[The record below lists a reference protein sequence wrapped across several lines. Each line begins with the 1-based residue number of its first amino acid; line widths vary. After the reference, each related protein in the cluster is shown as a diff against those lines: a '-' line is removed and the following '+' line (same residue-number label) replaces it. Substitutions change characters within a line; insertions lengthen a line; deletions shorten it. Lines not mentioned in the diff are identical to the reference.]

1 MNRSTLFLIFIF
13 SLGFSYGQSF
23 DGSSKEKFLKSFKK
37 VVGDI
42 RPKETK
48 ELADKLEPV
57 LLSDKFKG
65 NIFSKMVITLNLMES
80 KRMKPYPEMFNY
92 VEAIYGLVANDK
104 ADKNF
109 NVWHNSLDQLL
120 DSKNSKKAVD
130 LLETSSSMFN
140 RNVLF
145 ESNKLIWGF
154 RGGDYTF
161 EYDKKPYIKFKNTT
175 LYCHIINKTPTKEDF
190 PVLDSTRIENTS
202 GTYEPLNIKWEGTGG
217 IVRWEQAGDDSTYA
231 EITHYQFSMR
241 NALFTSDSTV
251 IHTPYFNRPLTG
263 TFKEDCRKTA
273 IDKKRIYPQFISYDG
288 NLKINDVMEDVNYE
302 GGFAMRG
309 ASFVGSGN
317 TNNLAKLI
325 FMYKGRPFIIA
336 EALEYELA
344 NDLIVS
350 ENSKITINLKDG
362 YKITHPG
369 VNFRY
374 DKGSMTMMRGNSGVQ
389 QTPFTNTYHKLDMY
403 VDQIEWHKYGIDI
416 VKKNYSKKKKE
427 RTTDT
432 LRTGAYKDSLLFSV
446 PMKSRDQR
454 MVYFE
459 SHDFFDNQLW
469 DKMQGM
475 GNNNPIGSLYNYYYK
490 HDKETFT
497 EGEAFTAIGYT
508 ESQAKPILLEM
519 SNMGFIE
526 YDLNNK
532 LVHIKKKL
540 ENFVKAKSGK
550 KDYDEIQIV
559 SNLTEKNT
567 QFTEEEKKAN
577 PYLRELQSRDS
588 IQDVIRGYMTN
599 YATID
604 LLNLNLDIN
613 GVDRVGLSRVQTT
626 FILPDEYKIQVQ
638 QNRNMKYDGWLFS
651 GKWEVHMKDGGYDYG
666 KNTIFFQDSD
676 AAKLRVAPQR
686 PEDGTKSIRTVTT
699 ISGMSGFIEL
709 DDTLNRSGFKK
720 DRRDSQGKVEKP
732 YYSLYPKLTVT
743 KKSKV
748 YYDDPSIYRGAYE
761 RDRFY
766 FTLEPFKFDSL
777 DNFRES
783 NLKLEGTLTSAGI
796 FPDFKEELVIMPD
809 YSLGFMTKSPP
820 GGYDFYGQG
829 TKYDNLI
836 VLSGNGLQGKGEINF
851 IESNS
856 KSNKWAFLPDSTMGI
871 AQFVNNPVEGK
882 SVEFPDITGDGAL
895 VIYQPKDKLLKAK
908 SYKNPL
914 VFFNGEATMD
924 GTTYIRKEG
933 ATGRGYMFFKDATLA
948 STKMK
953 FKRWEIDAD
962 TADFSLA
969 DKEVENDLAFGSTN
983 VNAHI
988 SFKDRKGEFKSNNG
1002 EEVVEFP
1009 ANKYICK
1016 MDMFTW
1022 FMDVEEIELS
1032 KSKDVG
1038 DVAIETNLDLAGSN
1052 FYSVHKDQDSLNFM
1066 APKAK
1071 FSIKKKTIL
1080 CKEVSFIDV
1089 ADARIFPDSNLVVI
1103 RKNAIMDPLNNSK
1116 ITVNRVTKFHEIY
1129 EANTNI
1135 TARMKYES
1143 QGKYNYYD
1151 ADSNISVLNLYNIH
1165 PDSTFQT
1172 RATGIVK
1179 AEEKFRLSPE
1189 FEFYGNVNL
1198 VASSQYLE
1206 FDGATKVN
1214 HNCTAFAKSWMKF
1227 KTFIDPKSVSIPVT
1241 EEMKDLD
1248 GNPISAG
1255 IVFHNSSD
1263 QDSMKLYPTFLSA
1276 LESGSD
1282 HIVITSNG
1290 VLNYSRED
1298 EEFKIA
1304 TIERIENPEADGNY
1318 ISLHSKSCL
1327 MTGIG
1332 KIDLGIEVP
1341 GFEFDSYGKIEF
1353 NQATK
1358 KTSLSVS
1365 GPLVFGFDQA
1375 SMEKAAE
1382 GINKIED
1389 LEELPF
1395 DVLTLGQSVRSLYG
1409 AEAADKLKTDLET
1422 KPDKS
1427 KITLPKDMKKNAV
1440 YLSNVKMEWNP
1451 ENSAFQ
1457 TSELGKIGVTN
1468 FYGTNLFYN
1477 VPGQLLLKKS
1487 PLIGKGE
1494 LGKQEIVALKL
1505 QFLMKGYVFFAN
1517 LKKKSEGGL
1526 MFGTS
1531 DKELHNELLE
1541 KVDKI
1546 KADKLKIELVP
1557 YSKADGT
1564 FLNYFDIE

>member
-1 MNRSTLFLIFIF
+1 MNRSALLLILLF
-13 SLGFSYGQSF
+13 SLNASFGQSF

-37 VVGDI
+37 VVGDA

-57 LLSDKFKG
+57 LLSDKFKN
-65 NIFSKMVITLNLMES
+65 NIFSKMVVTLNLLEA
-80 KRMKPYPEMFNY
+80 KRLRAYPDMYNY

-120 DSKNSKKAVD
+120 DSKNSKKAVE

-140 RNVLF
+140 RNILF

-175 LYCHIINKTPTKEDF
+175 LYCHIINKTPTKEDY
-190 PVLDSTRIENTS
+190 PVLDSTKIENTS

-231 EITHYQFSMR
+231 EITTYAFSMR
-241 NALFTSDSTV
+241 NALFTSDSTI
-251 IHTPYFNRPLTG
+251 IHTPYFPKPLTG

-273 IDKKRIYPQFISYDG
+273 IDKKRAYPQFISYDTD
-288 NLKINDVMEDVNYE
+288 LKINNVMTDVNYE

-317 TNNLAKLI
+317 NENLATLI
-325 FMYKGRPFIIA
+325 FMYKGKPFVIA
-336 EALEYELA
+336 EALEYELTK
-344 NDLIVS
+344 DLIIS
-350 ENSKITINLKDG
+350 DNSKITINLKDG
-362 YKITHPG
+362 HKITHPG
-369 VNFRY
+369 LNFRY
-374 DKGSMTMMRGNSGVQ
+374 DKGSMTLTRGNSGVQ
-389 QTPFTNTYHKLDMY
+389 QTPFSNSYHKMDMY
-403 VDQIEWHKYGIDI
+403 VDQIEWHKYGKSI

-427 RTTDT
+427 RTSDT
-432 LRTGAYKDSLLFSV
+432 LRVDAFKDTLLFSV
-446 PMKSRDQR
+446 PLKSRDQR
-454 MVYFE
+454 MVHFE
-459 SHDFFDNQLW
+459 SQNFFDNQLW
-469 DKMQGM
+469 EKMQGM
-475 GNNNPIGSLYNYYYK
+475 GNANPIASLFNYSYK
-490 HDKETFT
+490 HDKDKFT
-497 EGEAFTAIGYT
+497 EGEAYTALGYT
-508 ESQAKPILLEM
+508 EAQAKPILLEM

-532 LVHIKKKL
+532 MIYTKPKL
-540 ENFVKAKSGK
+540 ANFVNAKSGK
-550 KDYDEIQIV
+550 KDYDEMYIV

-567 QFTEEEKKAN
+567 HFSEDEKKAN
-577 PYLRELQSRDS
+577 PYLRVLEQRDS

-604 LLNLNLDIN
+604 LLNLNLDIY
-613 GVDRVGLSRVQTT
+613 GVDRVGLSRAQNT
-626 FILPDEYKIQVQ
+626 FILPDDFKVQVQ
-638 QNRNMKYDGWLFS
+638 ENRNIKYDGWLFS
-651 GKWEVHMKDGGYDYG
+651 GKWEVHMKDGGFDYS
-666 KNTIFFQDSD
+666 KNTVYFQDSD

-686 PEDGTKSIRTVTT
+686 PEDGTQSIRTVTT

-720 DRRDSQGKVEKP
+720 DRRDANGKVAQP
-732 YYSLYPKLTVT
+732 HYSLYPKLTVT

-748 YYDDPSIYRGAYE
+748 FYDDPSIYKGAYE

-777 DNFRES
+777 DNFKES
-783 NLKLEGTLTSAGI
+783 NLKLAGTLTSAGI
-796 FPDFKEELVIMPD
+796 FPDFKEELVLMPD
-809 YSLGFMTKSPP
+809 YSLGFITKSPA

-829 TKYDNLI
+829 TKYDNMI

-851 IESNS
+851 VKSNS

-871 AQFVNNPVEGK
+871 AQFINEPVEGQ
-882 SVEFPDITGDGAL
+882 SVEFPDIKGDGAL
-895 VIYQPKDKLLKAK
+895 VIYQPKEKLLKAK

-914 VFFNGEATMD
+914 IFFNGEATMD

-933 ATGRGYMFFKDATLA
+933 STGRGYMFFKDATLA
-948 STKMK
+948 SREMK
-953 FKRWEIDAD
+953 FKRWVIDAD

-983 VNAHI
+983 VNAHV
-988 SFKDRKGEFKSNNG
+988 SFKERKGEFKSNNG

-1032 KSKDVG
+1032 KSKDAG
-1038 DVAIETNLDLAGSN
+1038 DVAIETDLDLSGSN
-1052 FYSVHKDQDSLNFM
+1052 FFSVHKDQDSLNFM

-1071 FSIKKKTIL
+1071 FSIKKKEIL
-1080 CKEVSFIDV
+1080 CKEVPHIDV
-1089 ADARIFPDSNLVVI
+1089 ADARIFPDSNLVTI
-1103 RKNAIMDPLNNSK
+1103 HKNAKMDPLNNSE
-1116 ITVNRVTKFHEIY
+1116 ILVNRVTKFHEIY
-1129 EANTNI
+1129 EANTVVL
-1135 TARMKYES
+1135 ARMKYES

-1172 RATGIVK
+1172 VATGKVK
-1179 AEEKFRLSPE
+1179 PDENFKLSPE
-1189 FEFYGNVNL
+1189 FEFYGDVHLLAAN
-1198 VASSQYLE
+1198 QFLE
-1206 FDGATKVN
+1206 FEGATRVN
-1214 HNCTAFAKSWMKF
+1214 HNCDAFTKSWMSF
-1227 KTFIDPKSVSIPVT
+1227 KAFIDPKSVSIPVS
-1241 EEMKDLD
+1241 ENMKDLD
-1248 GNPISAG
+1248 GNAISAG
-1255 IVFHNSSD
+1255 IVFHNSID

-1276 LESGSD
+1276 LEKSDD
-1282 HIVITSNG
+1282 HIVITSQG
-1290 VLNYSRED
+1290 VLNYSRAD
-1298 EEFKIA
+1298 QEFKIA
-1304 TIERIENPEADGNY
+1304 TLERIENPEGEGNY

-1332 KIDLGIEVP
+1332 RIDLGIEVP
-1341 GFEFDSYGKIEF
+1341 GIKFDSYGKIEY

-1358 KTSLSVS
+1358 KTSMSVS
-1365 GPLVFGFDQA
+1365 GPLEFGFDEA
-1375 SMEKAAE
+1375 TMEKTADR
-1382 GINKIED
+1382 INTIED
-1389 LEELPF
+1389 LEELRF
-1395 DVLTLGQSVRSLYG
+1395 DVLTLGQATRSLYG
-1409 AEAADKLKTDLET
+1409 KEASDKLKTEMET

-1427 KITLPKDMKKNAV
+1427 KVTLPKDMKKNV
-1440 YLSNVKMEWNP
+1440 IFLSNVKMDWNP
-1451 ENSAFQ
+1451 ENTAFQ
-1457 TSELGKIGVTN
+1457 TDELAKLGVVN
-1468 FYGTNLFYN
+1468 FYGKNLFLN

-1487 PLIGKGE
+1487 PLTSKGE
-1494 LGKQEIVALKL
+1494 LGKNEVVALKL
-1505 QFLMKGYVFFAN
+1505 QFIMKQYILFAN
-1517 LKKKSEGGL
+1517 LKKKNEGGM

-1531 DKELHNELLE
+1531 DKEMEQELLE
-1541 KVDKI
+1541 KIEKI
-1546 KADKLKIELVP
+1546 KAGDLKLELLP
-1557 YSKADGT
+1557 YARVDAR
-1564 FLNYFDIE
+1564 FLQFFEAE